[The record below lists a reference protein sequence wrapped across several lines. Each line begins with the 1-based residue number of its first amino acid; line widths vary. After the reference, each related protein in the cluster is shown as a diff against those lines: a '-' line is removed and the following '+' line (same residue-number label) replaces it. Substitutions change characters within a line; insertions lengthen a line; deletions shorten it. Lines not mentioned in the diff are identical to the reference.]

1 MCSSKISH
9 NVYKILMEILR
20 QCKDAATATT
30 TTTMMMLLF
39 VFYMFHM
46 EILGLFVCTEDES
59 DHKKNY
65 SNT

>member
-1 MCSSKISH
+1 
-9 NVYKILMEILR
+9 MEILR